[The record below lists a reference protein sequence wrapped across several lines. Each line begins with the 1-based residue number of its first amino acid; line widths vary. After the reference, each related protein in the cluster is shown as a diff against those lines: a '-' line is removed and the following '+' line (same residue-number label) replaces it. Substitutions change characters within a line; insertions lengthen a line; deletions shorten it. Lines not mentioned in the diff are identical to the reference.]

1 MRAQAIALAPLLALL
16 AACGSHSET
25 PTQNAVTI
33 GVVSPWPATVFVAQD
48 APPRIL
54 AAQFSS
60 SVIRVGGTWSG
71 RVATTSNVA
80 VVELRSPSFSFIL
93 RRTAFG
99 QFSFSTRVLAVP
111 SIYRRGF
118 EATLVARGAGL
129 GLTDVRSAELVFR

>member
-1 MRAQAIALAPLLALL
+1 MRVQSIALVPVLAVL

-25 PTQNAVTI
+25 GAQNAVTI
-33 GVVSPWPATVFVAQD
+33 GAVAPWPATVFVRQND
-48 APPRIL
+48 PPRIL

-60 SVIRVGGTWSG
+60 SVIHIGEWWSG

-80 VVELRSPSFSFIL
+80 VVELRSPSFSFIVH
-93 RRTAFG
+93 RSAYG
-99 QFSFSTRVLAVP
+99 QFAFRTRVLAVP

>member
-1 MRAQAIALAPLLALL
+1 MRARAIALAPVLALL
-16 AACGSHSET
+16 AACGT
-25 PTQNAVTI
+25 NAPAVTGDVTI
-33 GVVSPWPATVFVAQD
+33 GPVSPWPATIFVGRD
-48 APPRIL
+48 DPPRIL

-60 SVIRVGGTWSG
+60 SVIHAGGWWSG

-93 RRTAFG
+93 HRSTFG
-99 QFSFSTRVLAVP
+99 QFSFKTRVLAVP

-129 GLTDVRSAELVFR
+129 GLTDARSAQLVFR

>member
-1 MRAQAIALAPLLALL
+1 MRAHAISLAPLFAAL
-16 AACGSHSET
+16 AACGT
-25 PTQNAVTI
+25 PAVTATQDVTI
-33 GVVSPWPATVFVAQD
+33 GSVTPWPATVFVNQN

-60 SVIRVGGTWSG
+60 SVIRVGGWWSG

-93 RRTAFG
+93 HRSAFG
-99 QFSFSTRVLAVP
+99 QFAFRTRVLAVP

-118 EATLVARGAGL
+118 RATLVARGAGL
-129 GLTDVRSAELVFR
+129 GLTDVRSADLVFR

>member
-1 MRAQAIALAPLLALL
+1 MRALCLLIAAFLTAC
-16 AACGSHSET
+16 AAQPQNT
-25 PTQNAVTI
+25 TQTGVTI
-33 GVVSPWPATVFVAQD
+33 GRVSPWPATIFVRQND
-48 APPRIL
+48 PPRIL

-60 SVIRVGGTWSG
+60 SVIRIGGWWSG

-93 RRTAFG
+93 HRSAFG
-99 QFSFSTRVLAVP
+99 QFQFKTRVLAVP

-129 GLTDVRSAELVFR
+129 GLTDRREAQLVFR